1 METMELYNRIKL
13 VENSLTES
21 EKILLSK
28 VEELNKE
35 GIEIPKLYRMKLGIL
50 YNSLKLWDITS

>member
-35 GIEIPKLYRMKLGIL
+35 GTKIPKLYRMKLGIL
-50 YNSLKLWDITS
+50 YNSLKLWGISS